1 MLKGLF
7 FYLKLSLLCLK
18 LAFNLFFFALELS
31 LTKLSSKKNFSI
43 LLLTLLLL
51 SLGLNFFLLKQKS
64 IEKNIT
70 SRIEQNLSNTEFLKT
85 EVLILDKSEVLNL
98 KNWYLTLSEKRGIK
112 NQQIYL
118 NLSEL
123 NKIENNLEKTQEY
136 LNLAQGIFSL
146 KK

>member
-1 MLKGLF
+1 
-7 FYLKLSLLCLK
+7 
-18 LAFNLFFFALELS
+18 
-31 LTKLSSKKNFSI
+31 
-43 LLLTLLLL
+43 LLL
-51 SLGLNFFLLKQKS
+51 SLGLNFFLLK
-64 IEKNIT
+64 EKDTEKIVTNK
-70 SRIEQNLSNTEFLKT
+70 IEQNLSNTEFLKT

>member
-1 MLKGLF
+1 M
-7 FYLKLSLLCLK
+7 
-18 LAFNLFFFALELS
+18 
-31 LTKLSSKKNFSI
+31 
-43 LLLTLLLL
+43 LL
-51 SLGLNFFLLKQKS
+51 SLGLNFFLLK
-64 IEKNIT
+64 EKDTEKIVTNK
-70 SRIEQNLSNTEFLKT
+70 IEQNLSNRGFLKT
-85 EVLILDKSEVLNL
+85 EALILDRNEALNL

-136 LNLAQGIFSL
+136 LNLAQEIFSL

>member
-18 LAFNLFFFALELS
+18 LAFNLFFFTLELS
-31 LTKLSSKKNFSI
+31 LTKLSSKKNFSL

-51 SLGLNFFLLKQKS
+51 SLGLNFFLLK
-64 IEKNIT
+64 EKDTEKIVTNK
-70 SRIEQNLSNTEFLKT
+70 IEQNLSNRGFLKT
-85 EVLILDKSEVLNL
+85 EALILDRNEALNL

-123 NKIENNLEKTQEY
+123 NKIENNPEKTQEY
-136 LNLAQGIFSL
+136 LNLAQEIFSL

>member
-1 MLKGLF
+1 M
-7 FYLKLSLLCLK
+7 
-18 LAFNLFFFALELS
+18 AFNLFFFALELS
-31 LTKLSSKKNFSI
+31 LTKLSSKKNFSL

-51 SLGLNFFLLKQKS
+51 SLGLNFFLLK
-64 IEKNIT
+64 EKDTEKIVTNK
-70 SRIEQNLSNTEFLKT
+70 IEQNLSNRGFLKT
-85 EVLILDKSEVLNL
+85 EALILDRNEVLNL